1 MNIKPNIMQKI
12 TRSGNWIGLA
22 LLAIFLFSG
31 QRVIAWSEHPLI
43 AYPVLKAIPEIT
55 NAPEVQVISL
65 QRFLIEQ
72 EQGLERL
79 LSDQE
84 AYART
89 NIQGYAPRPDGLAF
103 MATGNAEDIVQRF
116 LQAIRVNPNA
126 KMALYLH
133 VPPGSDGGNRP
144 PVDPRLLTTLAYP
157 TDMLRATYLSLQEG
171 EMVAP
176 LLVISSAT
184 NEPDYGL
191 DLGLFE
197 DNNTWWG
204 DIYGF
209 GTQTFGNPNLE
220 YGTQAPFHMG
230 FYHES
235 GLVFAAAPF
244 LRRTFVEY
252 RIHLYQT
259 LAEYAFNNNQPYWGY
274 RFMGWAMHYIGD
286 LSVPYHASVLPGVSA
301 LRMIWINLKAML
313 GFPRSRDNAV
323 QLVSNRHAVYEQFQY
338 LVLRKAFEEGNVNH
352 PFIEALAN
360 PTEMIAYASDFPRN
374 VVAKEA
380 FELGRKTSRAM
391 RRSFPERLISDP
403 SFEAVGSAEM
413 DNLLEFMTAEK
424 GQESVAAMTD
434 LIAERFRAYSMHT
447 HSFVAAML
455 PHFRK
460 TP

>member
-1 MNIKPNIMQKI
+1 MNYKPTIMQKT
-12 TRSGNWIGLA
+12 TRIGNWIGLA
-22 LLAIFLFSG
+22 LLAIFLVSG
-31 QRVIAWSEHPLI
+31 HRVLAWSEHPLI
-43 AYPVLKAIPEIT
+43 AYPVLKTIPEIT
-55 NAPEVQVISL
+55 QAPEVQVISL
-65 QRFLIEQ
+65 QRFLLE
-72 EQGLERL
+72 EELGLERL
-79 LSDQE
+79 LADQE
-84 AYART
+84 TFARN

-103 MATGNAEDIVQRF
+103 AATGNAEDIVQRF
-116 LQAIRVNPNA
+116 LKAIRVNPNA
-126 KMALYLH
+126 RMELYLH
-133 VPPGSDGGNRP
+133 VPPGTDGGNRP
-144 PVDPRLLTTLAYP
+144 PVDPHVLTTLSNP
-157 TDMLRATYLSLQEG
+157 TDMLRATYLGLQEG
-171 EMVAP
+171 EMAPP

-204 DIYGF
+204 DLYGF

-259 LAEYAFNNNQPYWGY
+259 LAEYAFNNQQPYWGY
-274 RFMGWAMHYIGD
+274 RFMGWALHYIGD

-352 PFIEALAN
+352 PFLKALAT
-360 PTEMIAYASDFPRN
+360 PTDMIAYAMDFPRQ

-380 FELGRKTSRAM
+380 FEMGRKTSRGM
-391 RRSFPERLISDP
+391 RRNFPEKLISDP
-403 SFEAVGSAEM
+403 TFEAVGSPEM
-413 DNLLEFMTAEK
+413 DNLLDFMTAEK
-424 GQESVAAMTD
+424 GPESITAMTG

-447 HSFVAAML
+447 HSFVAAMM
-455 PHFRK
+455 PHFKK
-460 TP
+460 TR